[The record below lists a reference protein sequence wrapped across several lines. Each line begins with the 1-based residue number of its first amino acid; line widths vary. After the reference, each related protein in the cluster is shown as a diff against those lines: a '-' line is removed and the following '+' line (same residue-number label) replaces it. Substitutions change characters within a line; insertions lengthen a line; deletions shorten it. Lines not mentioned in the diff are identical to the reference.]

1 MLVRDFVVI
10 GLLKL
15 GNYLIESYN
24 RGMKTKNV
32 KTFVLL
38 TALTLT
44 SWQTLAKERDS
55 ERDEGK
61 QDDKNDYA
69 YYIMSPK
76 TLSHKDNDDDKFLRL
91 FSKAGELKTTPFKGT
106 IQIPE
111 TLRANSGLLRTGS
124 SKALLIIDNRI
135 QCSYEARLSLKFFNA
150 MYGFVSCTDG
160 SRVKDEVKV
169 ESNVGVFLKDVKG
182 TPATIYASVKIL
194 EKFTKGI
201 KLPQLEAAKGQI
213 LRFDGELW
221 VPSNYIPDGQSNGDV
236 LLWDGST
243 WMASKLGAG
252 SQGPQG
258 PQGLTGA
265 TGAQGP
271 QGEQGIQGPQGL
283 IGPAGAN
290 GATGLQGPQ
299 GLAGVKGDKGDTGAA
314 GAAGLQGPQGL
325 AGVKGDKGDRGDAG
339 AVGATGAAGA
349 TGLQGPQGFAGATG
363 ATGAQGPQGLQ
374 GIAGLKG
381 DKGDPGLVSLT
392 AGNGI
397 LGGTISGNGG
407 TIAVNTG
414 TSAGQIPVIDSSG
427 RLPASILPDAP
438 QRIAFIKDLKPNG
451 AVGGTCDATKGWEQI
466 RDLNSLSGDTS
477 IVSLVNNQFTLVAG
491 TYIVEA
497 NAPAYLDGSHK
508 AILVNAATS
517 AFVLIGSNARSHNVA
532 GGMEPSIIMGQ
543 ITVAAPTSFIIKHRC
558 SSTLINTGFGLP
570 SSFGV
575 EEVYSQIKITKIK

>member
-1 MLVRDFVVI
+1 MLLVRDLVVN

-24 RGMKTKNV
+24 RGMKTKNI

-44 SWQTLAKERDS
+44 SWQTFAKERDN

-76 TLSHKDNDDDKFLRL
+76 TLSHNDNDDDKFLRL

-194 EKFTKGI
+194 DKFTKGI

-252 SQGPQG
+252 SQG

-325 AGVKGDKGDRGDAG
+325 AGVKGDRGDA
-339 AVGATGAAGA
+339 GATGAAGA

-414 TSAGQIPVIDSSG
+414 TGAGQIPVIDSSG

-438 QRIAFIKDLKPNG
+438 QRIAFIKDIKANG
-451 AVGGTCDATKGWEQI
+451 THGGSCDSAKGWEQI

-477 IVSLVNNQFTLVAG
+477 FVSLAANQITLAPG
-491 TYIVEA
+491 TYIIDA
-497 NAPAYLDGSHK
+497 NAPAYLDGFHK
-508 AILVNAATS
+508 AVLVNAAT
-517 AFVLIGSNARSHNVA
+517 AEFVLFGSNARSHNVA

-543 ITVAAPTSFIIKHRC
+543 IVVSAPTTFVIKHRC
-558 SSTLINTGFGLP
+558 ASAMMNIGFGVAM
-570 SSFGV
+570 SFGV
-575 EEVYSQIKITKIK
+575 EELYTQMKITKIK

>member
-1 MLVRDFVVI
+1 
-10 GLLKL
+10 
-15 GNYLIESYN
+15 
-24 RGMKTKNV
+24 MKTKNI

-44 SWQTLAKERDS
+44 SWQTFAKERDN

-76 TLSHKDNDDDKFLRL
+76 TLSHNDNDDDKFLRL

-124 SKALLIIDNRI
+124 SKALLIIDKRI

-160 SRVKDEVKV
+160 SNVKDEVKV
-169 ESNVGVFLKDVKG
+169 ESSVGVFLKDVKG

-221 VPSNYIPDGQSNGDV
+221 VPSNYIPDGQSTGDV

-258 PQGLTGA
+258 PTGA
-265 TGAQGP
+265 TGTQGP
-271 QGEQGIQGPQGL
+271 QGEQGIQGPQGIQGAQGL
-283 IGPAGAN
+283 IGPSGAN
-290 GATGLQGPQ
+290 GATGLQGPQGLTGLQGPQ
-299 GLAGVKGDKGDTGAA
+299 GLAGVKGDKGDTGA
-314 GAAGLQGPQGL
+314 
-325 AGVKGDKGDRGDAG
+325 
-339 AVGATGAAGA
+339 VGATGAMGA

-414 TSAGQIPVIDSSG
+414 TGAGQIPVIDSSG

-451 AVGGTCDATKGWEQI
+451 TVGGTCDAAKGWEQI

-477 IVSLVNNQFTLVAG
+477 IVSLENNQFTLVAG

-558 SSTLINTGFGLP
+558 SSTLLNTGFGLP